1 MPICG
6 LRGWHGNKRI
16 SQVTEMKS
24 ATASKIEHR
33 REMRSIVKR
42 VARKGLTDKVI
53 FKQSLEGLGGT
64 TCRYPEENNSRH
76 REPHMPRTLATSL
89 SGKLYEQ

>member
-6 LRGWHGNKRI
+6 LRAWHGNKRI
-16 SQVTEMKS
+16 SQVTKMKS
-24 ATASKIEHR
+24 ATSSNIEHR
-33 REMRSIVKR
+33 KEMSIIKR
-42 VARKGLTDKVI
+42 VARKGLTYKVI
-53 FKQSLEGLGGT
+53 FKQSLEGLEGA

-76 REPHMPRTLATSL
+76 REPHMPRAPATSL